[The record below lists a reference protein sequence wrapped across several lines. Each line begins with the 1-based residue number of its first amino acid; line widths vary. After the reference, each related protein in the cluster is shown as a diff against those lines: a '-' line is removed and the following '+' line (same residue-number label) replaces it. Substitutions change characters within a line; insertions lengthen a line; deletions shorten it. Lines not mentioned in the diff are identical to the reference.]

1 MILSPANRPPDTV
14 LLGGAVWVGD
24 AAGSLV
30 SGLAVTDGVVTA
42 LGTED
47 AVASLAGPATE
58 RVALDGRFVVPG
70 FIDAHLHAI
79 KGGMERRQCDLLGAA
94 TLAEVTDTVAR
105 YAAEHPAE
113 PWVLGGGWSMDVF
126 PRGIPHARLL
136 DQLVPDRPAL
146 LYSRDHHTAW
156 VNSAALR
163 LAGIDAETPEPPGG
177 RIDRDQDGT
186 PCGAL
191 QERAMF
197 LVSALL
203 PARSREDWLAGLREA
218 QRHLHALGVV
228 GWQDAKVLHQPADAE
243 VYAALADRGE
253 LTAHVVG
260 AQWWEPDGGPAQLE
274 RLRAVRAE
282 HARPGLRFDSVKLM
296 LDGVCETHTAA
307 LLTPYV
313 NLPEPDNH
321 GIAYYDQ
328 RTLDETVAALDAAG
342 FQAHFHTVGDAAV
355 RQALDAVAHARRV
368 NGDTGARHHLAHV
381 QVVHPADVG
390 RFRPLR
396 VGVNAQPLWARHE
409 PQMTELTIPYLGAE
423 RTGWQYPFGSL
434 ARSGAVLA
442 IGSDWPVSTPD
453 PLALLQ
459 VAVNRLPVPRPDRP
473 GAPPEVFLPDERLTL
488 KAAMN
493 AYQLGSAYLN
503 HSEHR
508 HGSLEL
514 GKQADLVLLD
524 RDPFAAPDQIWRATV
539 LQTRV
544 AGRVV
549 FAR

>member
-1 MILSPANRPPDTV
+1 MSGGRAPDTV
-14 LLGGAVWVGD
+14 FLGAGGIWVGD
-24 AAGSLV
+24 TAGGYV
-30 SGLAVTDGVVTA
+30 SGLAVTDGRVTA
-42 LGTED
+42 LGPER
-47 AVASLAGPATE
+47 AVAALAGPGTE
-58 RVALDGRFVVPG
+58 RVALDGRVVVPG

-79 KGGMERRQCDLLGAA
+79 KGGMERRQCDLLAA
-94 TLAEVTDTVAR
+94 TTLADVRRLVAR
-105 YAAEHPAE
+105 YAADHPE
-113 PWVLGGGWSMDVF
+113 QPWVLGGGWSMDLF

-163 LAGIDAETPEPPGG
+163 LAGIDADTPDPPGG
-177 RIDRDQDGT
+177 RIDRDPDGT

-203 PARSREDWLAGLREA
+203 PAISAEDYLAGLAEA
-218 QRHLHALGVV
+218 QRYLHSLGVV
-228 GWQDAKVLHQPADAE
+228 GWQDAKVLPRPADAE
-243 VYAALADRGE
+243 VYAALADRGG
-253 LTAHVVG
+253 LTARVVG
-260 AQWWEPDGGPAQLE
+260 AQWWEPDGGLDQLAA
-274 RLRAVRAE
+274 LRTVRAE
-282 HARPGLRFDSVKLM
+282 LARPGLRFDAVKLM

-313 NLPEPDNH
+313 NVPEPANH
-321 GIAYYDQ
+321 GISYYRQ
-328 RTLDETVAALDAAG
+328 GELDELVAALDAAG

-355 RQALDAVAHARRV
+355 RQALNAVAHARRV
-368 NGDTGARHHLAHV
+368 NGDSGLRHHLAHV
-381 QVVHPADVG
+381 QVVHPADLP
-390 RFRPLR
+390 RFRALG

-409 PQMTELTIPYLGAE
+409 PQMTDLTIPHLGPE

-434 ARSGAVLA
+434 ARSGAVLG

-453 PLALLQ
+453 PLALLH
-459 VAVNRLPVPRPDRP
+459 VAVNRTPVPRDGRP
-473 GAPPEVFLPDERLTL
+473 PAEPPEVFLPTERLSL

-493 AYQLGSAYLN
+493 AYQSGSAYLN

-514 GKQADLVLLD
+514 GKQADTVLLD
-524 RDPFAAPDQIWRATV
+524 RDPFADPEQLWRASV
-539 LQTRV
+539 LETRV